1 MNPSG
6 AVLIVDDELRSRE
19 SLQRVLAEEFDV
31 LCAQNAREA
40 ESILAGDLVQVI
52 LCDQRM
58 PGESGVDF
66 LRRVRDQWPDPV
78 RMIISGFSESE
89 DIIAGVNEAGVSQYI
104 TKPWHPEKLLECVRD
119 AVKLYRMQKE
129 PGGVGGD
136 AKPSHDTL
144 NRVLADRRREQRR
157 MFEFDR
163 IVHVPGGPMDETL
176 DLARKAT
183 KYDISVLVTGAS
195 GAGKELLARA
205 IHFGSARGD
214 KPFVV
219 ENCGALPDELLESE
233 LFGCKKGAYTG
244 AYQDR
249 IGLFELADGGS
260 IFLDEIGETSP
271 AFQVKLLRVLQEREI
286 RPLGATRSRKIDV
299 RVISATNRD
308 LEAEVEQ
315 GRFRRDL
322 FYRLN
327 AFPIHLPALADRPR
341 DVPKIAE
348 SILGDVNRSFHRKIP
363 GFAPEAMARLVAYG
377 WRGNVREL
385 HNEIQRMVAMSDED
399 TPLGAHLL
407 SPRIAALPQPAKLN
421 GAIALKDKVEA
432 LERIEIVK
440 TLRDCSGNI
449 SHAAESLGL
458 SRVGLRA
465 KIERY
470 DLRRDVSQDLAN
482 DG

>member
-6 AVLIVDDELRSRE
+6 AVLIIDDELRSRE
-19 SLQRVLAEEFDV
+19 SLNRVLSEEFDV
-31 LCAQNAREA
+31 LCAANAREA
-40 ESILAGDLVQVI
+40 EAILAGDLVQVI

-66 LRRVRDQWPDPV
+66 LRRARELWPDPV

-89 DIIAGVNEAGVSQYI
+89 DIIAGVNEAGIYQYI

-129 PGGVGGD
+129 PGGAGAD

-163 IVHVPGGPMDETL
+163 IVHEPGGPMVETL
-176 DLARKAT
+176 ALARRAT
-183 KYDISVLVTGAS
+183 QYDISVVITGAS

-205 IHFGSARGD
+205 IHFGSGRGD
-214 KPFVV
+214 KAFVV

-286 RPLGATRSRKIDV
+286 RPLGATRPRKVDV
-299 RVISATNRD
+299 RVIAATNRD
-308 LEAEVEQ
+308 LEIEVEE

-322 FYRLN
+322 YYRLN
-327 AFPIHLPALADRPR
+327 AFPIHLPALAERPR
-341 DVPKIAE
+341 DVPKIAT
-348 SILGDVNRSFHRKIP
+348 SILKEVNRSFRRKVV
-363 GFAPEAMARLVAYG
+363 GFAPETLARLGAYC
-377 WRGNVREL
+377 WPGNVREL
-385 HNEIQRMVAMSDED
+385 HNEIQRMVAMSED
-399 TPLGAHLL
+399 DAPLGAHLL
-407 SPRIAALPQPAKLN
+407 SPRINCDAGAAAPLDGEGL
-421 GAIALKDKVEA
+421 LKDHVEA
-432 LERIEIVK
+432 LERAIIAR
-440 TLRDCSGNI
+440 TLQEFSGNI
-449 SHAAESLGL
+449 SKAADRLGL

-470 DLRRDVSQDLAN
+470 ELRRDASHDA
-482 DG
+482 